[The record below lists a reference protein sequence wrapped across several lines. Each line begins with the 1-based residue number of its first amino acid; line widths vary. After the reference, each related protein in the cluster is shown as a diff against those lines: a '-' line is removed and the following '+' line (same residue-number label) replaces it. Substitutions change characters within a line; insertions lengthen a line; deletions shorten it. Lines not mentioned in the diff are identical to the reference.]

1 MLKQLLVLTLAA
13 ALLAGIACGDDE
25 KNGGTNN
32 DGTPGQPVATATPTP
47 PPQSTTGTV
56 VLSAESVAA
65 GGTVQLTGANWGGN
79 DSISFYLLNASQL
92 DDTARNVAN
101 GEAPK
106 VGEAT
111 PDADGNVSFEFVLES
126 SYTTNSGEAF
136 AVESGEEFSV
146 FALQG
151 IGGSISDPFTVQ

>member
-1 MLKQLLVLTLAA
+1 MLKQLLVMTLAA
-13 ALLAGIACGDDE
+13 ALLAGLACGDDE

-32 DGTPGQPVATATPTP
+32 DGTPGQPVATATQTP
-47 PPQSTTGTV
+47 PPAMTGSV
-56 VLSAESVAA
+56 VLSVESVAV
-65 GGTVQLTGANWGGN
+65 GDSVQLTGANWDGS

-92 DDTARNVAN
+92 DDTARIVAN

-111 PDADGNVSFEFVLES
+111 SDASGNVSFEFVLES
-126 SYTTNSGEAF
+126 SYTTNSGATF
-136 AVESGEEFSV
+136 AVESGDEFSV

>member
-32 DGTPGQPVATATPTP
+32 DGTPGQPVAMATQTP
-47 PPQSTTGTV
+47 PQAMTGTV

-65 GGTVQLTGANWGGN
+65 GSTVQLTGANWGGS
-79 DSISFYLLNASQL
+79 DPISFYLLSASQI
-92 DDTARNVAN
+92 DDTARIVAN

-126 SYTTNSGEAF
+126 SYTTNSGATF
-136 AVESGEEFSV
+136 AVQSGEEFSV